1 MNQSKP
7 KIGIVYLLYYHN
19 ESYIDDMV
27 SALKKVTYPKDCLEL
42 IIVANPHPKDGSFVH
57 YVETAVLLH
66 SEKDLPRVTVLP
78 QKENLGFAIGNNIGA
93 AWAMDHGCDY
103 VFFHNNDGFFSSNA
117 FEPLVSAFESDP
129 QIGAAQSLVL
139 LHPETN
145 LLNSAGNSFHYLG
158 FGFCD
163 QYRVDIRHLS
173 LPPVKDVDY
182 ASGAALMVRADL
194 IQKYGGWNNDF
205 FLYHEDLEWAFRLRV
220 HGFRTVLVRDSIFYH
235 KYQFGRSIEKFFW
248 MERNRHAV
256 MLMFFK
262 IPTLILLL
270 PMGIILEVGLWIFTI
285 KNKYVSKRLDVY
297 KYWLNRKN
305 WKPWLEKR
313 AKIQSERVIS
323 DRELLK
329 HSVPEIQFQEAE
341 MHNPLLV
348 YIGNP
353 LMKLYY
359 WIVVKGLIWW

>member
-1 MNQSKP
+1 MDILKP

-27 SALKKVTYPKDCLEL
+27 SALRKITYPKDRLEL

-57 YVETAVLLH
+57 YIESTVLPL
-66 SEKDLPRVTVLP
+66 SGKELPRVTLLP
-78 QKENLGFAIGNNIGA
+78 QEKNLGFGIGNNVGAEWAIG
-93 AWAMDHGCDY
+93 HGCEY
-103 VFFHNNDGFFSSNA
+103 VFFHNNDGFFATNA
-117 FEPLVSAFESDP
+117 FEPLVAAFASDEK
-129 QIGAAQSLVL
+129 IGAAQSLVL

-163 QYRVDIRHLS
+163 HYREDIKNLT
-173 LPPVKDVDY
+173 LPPIKDVDY
-182 ASGAALMVRADL
+182 ASGAALMVRSDL
-194 IQKYGGWNNDF
+194 ITKYGAWDTDF
-205 FLYHEDLEWAFRLRV
+205 FMYHEDLEWAFRLRIR
-220 HGFRTVLVRDSIFYH
+220 GYRTVLVRDSIFYH

-262 IPTLILLL
+262 FPTLLFLL
-270 PMGIILEVGLWIFTI
+270 PMGLLLEVGLWIFTI
-285 KNKYVSKRLDVY
+285 KNKYVLKRFEVY
-297 KYWLNRKN
+297 RYWLNRKN
-305 WKPWLEKR
+305 WKIWLEKR
-313 AKIQSERVIS
+313 KKIQAERVIS

-329 HSVPEIQFQEAE
+329 HSVPGIYFQEQE
-341 MHNPLLV
+341 TRNPLLLYV
-348 YIGNP
+348 GNP
-353 LMKLYY
+353 IMKLYY